1 MHKILLFS
9 RRSLGKRPLQEWLGA
24 TAGNVVLVTPRTAVE
39 GAEDVVEQHFLGHA
53 LVDSYDSWA
62 ADRAAETAARSFGVG
77 LVASTSEDDVI
88 RAARLRERLG
98 LPGQHTASALAYRD
112 KAVMKRLARDAGL
125 TVPAFAP
132 VDDAMDLLDFI
143 DAHGYPLV
151 VKPRFGAGAEG
162 VAMLHSAE
170 DLDAFL
176 DSAGTAADSE
186 EPFLPGRWMAE
197 AFVRAPFFHV
207 DGIMRDGAVVHCWP
221 SQYSSGVAEHL
232 KDATG
237 LGSVLLAPDDERTPV
252 LTEFT
257 AAVIAAL
264 PRPEQTTAFHLEAWI
279 GDDGRPVLC
288 EIACRAGGVLVADAY
303 ERAFGVHL
311 AKEGLRAQCGMPLT
325 LTEQPAA
332 PAPAAAWAIFPAGK
346 GVFAPP
352 AGPCPVP
359 GVELTLHL
367 AAGTRSEGMTYL
379 GESAA
384 GVLVT
389 ADTAKEAG
397 ERLNEATQWWTL
409 NARWT

>member
-1 MHKILLFS
+1 MHKVLLFS
-9 RRSLGKRPLQEWLGA
+9 RRSLAKRPLQEWLGA
-24 TAGNVVLVTPRTAVE
+24 TAGDVVLVTPRSAVE

-162 VAMLHSAE
+162 VAMLHAAE

-221 SQYSSGVAEHL
+221 SRYSGGIAEHL

-237 LGSVLLAPDDERTPV
+237 FSSALLAPDDERTPL
-252 LTEFT
+252 LTEFA

-264 PRPEQTTAFHLEAWI
+264 PRTEQTTAFHLEAWI

-288 EIACRAGGVLVADAY
+288 EIACRAGGVLIADAY

-311 AKEGLRAQCGMPLT
+311 AKEGLRAQCGLPLT

-332 PAPAAAWAIFPAGK
+332 PAPAVAWAIFPPGK

-359 GVELTLHL
+359 GAELTLHL
-367 AAGTRSEGMTYL
+367 AAGTRSEGLQYA
-379 GESAA
+379 GEAA
-384 GVLVT
+384 AAVMVT
-389 ADTAKEAG
+389 ADTAQEAG